1 MDTKTQHPPIAGHI
15 RKHFKGMQCIA
26 CSTTKK
32 VIVDYK
38 NGILNNPRVL
48 DINTQTIDDF
58 QPLCTYHYHIKQQ
71 YMRQMLITKIR
82 PPCPDMFFVSHGIYY
97 IEGTEVF
104 DETDV
109 NWGIGSYWYD
119 LDAFRKKA
127 LEIML
132 QNMAKKQNISI
143 KC

>member
-1 MDTKTQHPPIAGHI
+1 MNTKTQHPPIAGHI

-82 PPCPDMFFVSHGIYY
+82 TPCPDMFFVSHGIHY

-119 LDAFRKKA
+119 LDTFRKKA